1 MMLDAATVRAKL
13 EARLV
18 ALGARVDDI
27 ETTQREPLDDDFAD
41 QAVARQ
47 DDEPLDAI
55 ENAAL
60 DEIALTRQA
69 LARLAAGTYGVC
81 TGCGEPISAARLQ
94 ALPVASHCIACAR
107 GVER

>member
-1 MMLDAATVRAKL
+1 MHDAATVRAQL

-27 ETTQREPLDDDFAD
+27 EATQREPLGDDFAD

-55 ENAAL
+55 ESAAL

-69 LARLAAGTYGVC
+69 LARLDAGTYGVC
-81 TGCGEPISAARLQ
+81 TACGEPISAARLK
-94 ALPVASHCIACAR
+94 ALPVASLCIACAR
-107 GVER
+107 GAEY